1 MDALALLHGL
11 RLIDSFFPSG
21 GFAFSSGLEAAV
33 QDGAVRDA
41 DGLSRYLTD
50 LLQGGLGIR
59 EAVAAGLGHR
69 AAVTGKVEV
78 AVAADHE
85 LDAMKLGREARLAS
99 RQMGRHMLRAVA
111 EEMAP
116 ALLHRFA
123 MAVKDGRTPGHLPV
137 CLGVLLGVRGWGRHE
152 TVAAFLYHS
161 VTGLVSAA
169 LRLLPI
175 GQLEGQR
182 LLAAWLPLIETI
194 SRRAATTRSMGS
206 RVPLHDIYGMR
217 HGRLE
222 WRLFR
227 S

>member
-1 MDALALLHGL
+1 
-11 RLIDSFFPSG
+11 
-21 GFAFSSGLEAAV
+21 
-33 QDGAVRDA
+33 
-41 DGLSRYLTD
+41 
-50 LLQGGLGIR
+50 
-59 EAVAAGLGHR
+59 
-69 AAVTGKVEV
+69 
-78 AVAADHE
+78 
-85 LDAMKLGREARLAS
+85 
-99 RQMGRHMLRAVA
+99 
-111 EEMAP
+111 
-116 ALLHRFA
+116 
-123 MAVKDGRTPGHLPV
+123 
-137 CLGVLLGVRGWGRHE
+137 LLGVRGWGRQE